1 MDIVW
6 IAALALFW
14 VALIVGVDGLLRL
27 VRAKKEG
34 RP

>member
-14 VALIVGVDGLLRL
+14 VVLIAGVDGLLRL
-27 VRAKKEG
+27 VGQKKGG
-34 RP
+34 RS